1 MVVNGAVAVFGMVL
15 FVTFVFCGINIWIH
29 RDK

>member
-1 MVVNGAVAVFGMVL
+1 MVANGGAAVFGMVL
-15 FVTFVFCGINIWIH
+15 FITFVFCGINIWIH